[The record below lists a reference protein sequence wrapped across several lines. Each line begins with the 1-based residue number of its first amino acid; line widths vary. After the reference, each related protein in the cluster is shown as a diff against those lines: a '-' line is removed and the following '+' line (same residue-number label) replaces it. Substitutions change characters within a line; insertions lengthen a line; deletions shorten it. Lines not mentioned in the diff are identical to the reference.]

1 MILFPPAK
9 VNLGLR
15 ILAKRPDG
23 YHEIESIM
31 AEIPFCDILE
41 LNEDEHDAFVQTG
54 ITFPPDG
61 QLNLC
66 EKAVAVLRQ
75 HANFPPVHIHLR
87 KQIPVGAGLGGGS
100 ADASYTLV
108 GLNELFSLGF
118 SIAQLTDFA
127 AQLGSDCPFFIE
139 GGLQLATGRGEHLT
153 KLQPLGLKKWLVLCN
168 PGIHVATAAAYAK
181 VKPKRDGA
189 SILELLRENGI
200 QRLVNDFEYS
210 VFEQFPEISQLKT
223 YLEKAGAFYA
233 AMSGSGSSVFALFDQ
248 QPILPERIQKYMVFQ
263 GEWTL

>member
-41 LNEDEHDAFVQTG
+41 LNEADDDSFVQTG

-66 EKAVAVLRQ
+66 EKAVAILRQ
-75 HANFPPVHIHLR
+75 HASFPPVHIHLR

-118 SIAQLTDFA
+118 SKVQLTDFA

-139 GGLQLATGRGEHLT
+139 GGLQLATGRGELLT

-168 PGIHVATAAAYAK
+168 PGIHVSTAAAYAK
-181 VKPKRDGA
+181 VKPKQDGA
-189 SILELLRENGI
+189 SIQKMLIENGI
-200 QRLVNDFEYS
+200 QRLINDFEHF
-210 VFEQFPEISQLKT
+210 VFEQFPEISDLKT
-223 YLEKAGAFYA
+223 NLKEAGAFYA
-233 AMSGSGSSVFALFDQ
+233 AMSGSGSSVFALFNQ
-248 QPILPERIQKYMVFQ
+248 QPILTDRIQKYVVFQ